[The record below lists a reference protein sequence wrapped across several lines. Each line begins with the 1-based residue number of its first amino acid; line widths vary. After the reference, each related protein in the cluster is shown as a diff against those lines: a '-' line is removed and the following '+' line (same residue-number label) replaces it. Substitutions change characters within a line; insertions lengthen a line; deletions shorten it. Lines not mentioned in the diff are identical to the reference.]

1 MAKAQTMK
9 PKSSVG
15 DWLKGLMGG
24 KTAKVPAR
32 APSATSTVTNMPAAG
47 GPAMRPGQGAKAAA
61 AAAAKKAA
69 GAKAAGWDFAQ
80 FRVPFIGE
88 KPVVTQMQILGTAA
102 VVLIVATAAAV
113 YEDTQA
119 RTRNAT
125 FISIASQLQYHTQRL
140 AKAAG
145 LAARGQA
152 AAFPQLADSRDQF
165 AEYLAVLRE
174 GGSALG
180 VDVPSA
186 ATNDELAGR
195 LDDLAKRWPSSS
207 NAASAI

>member
-47 GPAMRPGQGAKAAA
+47 GPAMRP
-61 AAAAKKAA
+61 
-69 GAKAAGWDFAQ
+69 
-80 FRVPFIGE
+80 
-88 KPVVTQMQILGTAA
+88 
-102 VVLIVATAAAV
+102 
-113 YEDTQA
+113 
-119 RTRNAT
+119 
-125 FISIASQLQYHTQRL
+125 

-152 AAFPQLADSRDQF
+152 AAFPQLEDSRNQI
-165 AEYLAVLRE
+165 AQYLKVLRE
-174 GGSALG
+174 GGEALG
-180 VDVPSA
+180 VTLPSA
-186 ATNDELAGR
+186 ASNEELAGR
-195 LDDLAKRWPSSS
+195 LSDLEKRWPATDK
-207 NAASAI
+207 NATLILAAQKDL